1 MIPGA
6 PDPKEVGRAYA
17 MAQVG
22 MEMVVPIGLG
32 VALDYWLG
40 WTPWATVAGAVIG
53 FAGGLYHLVLML
65 NKESRDSP
73 TKPPA
78 GSPQ

>member
-32 VALDYWLG
+32 VALDHWLG
-40 WTPWATVAGAVIG
+40 WTPWATIAGAVFG
-53 FAGGLYHLVLML
+53 FVGGLVHLVSKL
-65 NKESRDSP
+65 NKDNEQKPRKRD
-73 TKPPA
+73 A
-78 GSPQ
+78 GAP

>member
-1 MIPGA
+1 MIQGA

-22 MEMVVPIGLG
+22 MEMVVPIGVG

-40 WTPWATVAGAVIG
+40 WTPWATVAGAIFG
-53 FAGGLYHLVLML
+53 FVGGLFHLVSLM
-65 NKESRDSP
+65 NKENRDRPS
-73 TKPPA
+73 KPRSGAP
-78 GSPQ
+78 

>member
-1 MIPGA
+1 MTQGA

-22 MEMVVPIGLG
+22 IEMVAPIGLG

-40 WTPWATVAGAVIG
+40 WTPWATVAGAVFG
-53 FAGGLYHLVLML
+53 FVGGLVHLVSMM
-65 NKESRDSP
+65 NKENRNGP
-73 TKPPA
+73 TKP
-78 GSPQ
+78 GSGAP